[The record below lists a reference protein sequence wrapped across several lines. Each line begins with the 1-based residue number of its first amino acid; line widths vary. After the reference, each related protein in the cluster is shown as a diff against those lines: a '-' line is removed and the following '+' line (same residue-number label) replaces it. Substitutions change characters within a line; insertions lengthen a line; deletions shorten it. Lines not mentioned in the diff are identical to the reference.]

1 MRCKAGIFASGRLAT
16 AASDLLL
23 HFDGANGSTTF
34 TDSSSNA
41 YYVTRGG
48 SATISTAQSKFGGS
62 SLLLAGGDDCVTVPA
77 GSNFAYGTGDY
88 TIEAWIYRTSTSG
101 EAIVFAQTES
111 GTNYVLFGVNGDGE
125 VFFIGDDSF
134 TYGPSSNLVAA
145 NTWHHIAVVR
155 SSGYVTVYC
164 DGVGGTATENTTNFS
179 DTTREPTVG
188 RYTHSST
195 DAFVGHIDELR
206 VVNGEAIFTGNFTPP
221 TAAYT

>member
-1 MRCKAGIFASGRLAT
+1 MRCKAGIFASSTFET
-16 AASDLLL
+16 AIQLLL
-23 HFDGANGSTTF
+23 HFDGANNATTF
-34 TDSSSNA
+34 TDSSPNA
-41 YYVTRGG
+41 YSVTRGG

-62 SLLLAGGDDCVTVPA
+62 SGLFAGNNDCVTVPA
-77 GSNFAYGTGDY
+77 RNGFAYGTGDF

-111 GTNYVLFGVNGDGE
+111 GANYVLFGVNGDGE

-134 TYGPSSNLVAA
+134 TYGPSSNLVAT

-155 SSGYVTVYC
+155 ASGYVTVYC

-179 DTTREPTVG
+179 DTTRVPTVG
-188 RYTHSST
+188 RYTHSSQ

-206 VVNGEAIFTGNFTPP
+206 VVKGVAVFTGNFTPP
-221 TAAYT
+221 TVAYT